1 MIDYKEL
8 NESFKYY
15 STEVVIKIIDLYLD
29 SYNERIAMLSKNI
42 ADKDLE
48 MVKFNAHKFKS
59 VIGNFRAAEPFSLAR
74 ELEEKA
80 SLGVAEGLTD
90 LMEKLQFSTTE
101 LFLELTEY
109 RTKLTG
115 ENS

>member
-8 NESFKYY
+8 DESFKYY
-15 STEVVIKIIDLYLD
+15 STEVVIKIIDLFLD
-29 SYNERIAMLSKNI
+29 NHNEYIAMLQKNI
-42 ADKDLE
+42 ADQDLD

-80 SLGVAEGLTD
+80 TMGVSEGLTD

-109 RTKLTG
+109 RTMLMEK
-115 ENS
+115 NS